1 MDRMKTFLTYVLL
14 IIGFF
19 AISVLL
25 ENGLLMAM
33 YTPIS
38 GEFDG
43 YYQATDSR
51 FSIKNTLATACN
63 VNGYLNFDLI
73 NTTGSFIDQC
83 YLKIDLYNEQK
94 LLADTE
100 YIRMVG
106 MQARRYQTSTHQI

>member
-1 MDRMKTFLTYVLL
+1 MVIKMNRMKTFLIYVLL

-19 AISVLL
+19 AVSVIL

-33 YTPIS
+33 YSHIS

-43 YYQATDSR
+43 YYQTTNSR
-51 FSIKNTLATACN
+51 FSIQNTSATACN

-73 NTTGSFIDQC
+73 NTTGTFVDQC

-100 YIRMVG
+100 YIKVVG
-106 MQARRYQTSTHQI
+106 MQERSY